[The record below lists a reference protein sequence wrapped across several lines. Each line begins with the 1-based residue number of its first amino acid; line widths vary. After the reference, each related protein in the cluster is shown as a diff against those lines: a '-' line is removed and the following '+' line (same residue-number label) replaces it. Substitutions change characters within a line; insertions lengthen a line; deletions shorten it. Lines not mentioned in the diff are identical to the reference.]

1 MVPALARAAVL
12 FLPILVPYAG
22 VVLVFVVAVSPFVVP
37 DGRGIADRLAGTAVV
52 DAPAPA
58 TGWHRHR
65 FPRRAIGP
73 LPLPG
78 VTKTALVEL
87 GVPAEV
93 PGLFRV
99 DPRMTV
105 FDEVLFSIGT
115 DPAGMALCVVSP
127 GGEVVAVDP
136 GAARPNR
143 FAGATLPAFLELLD
157 AAAEA
162 GSTGARGAI
171 RAADADALDDPDSWW
186 RDVL

>member
-1 MVPALARAAVL
+1 
-12 FLPILVPYAG
+12 VPYAG
-22 VVLVFVVAVSPFVVP
+22 MALVVAVAASPFVLP
-37 DGRGIADRLAGTAVV
+37 GGRGIPDRVAGTIVV
-52 DAPAPA
+52 DAPEPVSG
-58 TGWHRHR
+58 TRRHR
-65 FPRRAIGP
+65 FPRRAVGP
-73 LPLPG
+73 LPLPD

-136 GAARPNR
+136 DAVRPNR

-157 AAAEA
+157 TAAGA
-162 GSTGARGAI
+162 GAATAPGAV
-171 RAADADALDDPDSWW
+171 RAADAGALDDPDSWW